1 MASSSLS
8 LSRLARPALSQC
20 SRAFRQPGRML
31 HATSRPLVAE
41 PASGSRQVW
50 LGMSGS
56 SSSSSLR
63 TAATAAA
70 DVEPPAAGAAP
81 SHAPPL
87 RDVVEVLRSRGLLQD
102 VTSPEL
108 GAASTQEQLLAY
120 CGFDPTAES
129 LHLGNL
135 LGIIVLAWFQR
146 CGHVPVALLGGATGR
161 VGDPSGKSA
170 ERPVLSEEVIER
182 NVRGIERTLRTLLQP
197 PPGSNL
203 PEPLVLNNLDWFG
216 GMGLLTFL
224 REIGKYAR
232 VGTMLAKESVRKRM
246 ESETGIS
253 YTEFTYQLLQG
264 YDFVHM
270 RRQYGVRVQV
280 GGSDQWGN
288 ILAGTD
294 LMRRMMGG
302 PEEAEE
308 GAPPASA
315 ADGSSDGAAA
325 AADGG
330 EPAYGLTFPLLLKA
344 DGSKFGKSESGALW
358 LNADMLSPYQ
368 FYQFLFKTADADVI
382 KFLRMLTFLPLEE
395 IDVLETAMQSPGYVA
410 NTAQRKLAEEV
421 TRFVH
426 GEEGL
431 QQAIKATEALAPGA
445 ATKLDAD
452 SLEAIA
458 GDAPSA
464 TLPRDQLVGAGL
476 ADVMV
481 AVGMQPSKAAVRRM
495 IKGGGVRVNNE
506 KVDDELAVL
515 QESDLIDGRLVLI
528 AAGKKNKMLVRVV
541 A

>member
-1 MASSSLS
+1 MRQPWRGLASSSL
-8 LSRLARPALSQC
+8 R
-20 SRAFRQPGRML
+20 
-31 HATSRPLVAE
+31 
-41 PASGSRQVW
+41 
-50 LGMSGS
+50 
-56 SSSSSLR
+56 
-63 TAATAAA
+63 AAA
-70 DVEPPAAGAAP
+70 VDVEQQQAAASAAAAAAAP
-81 SHAPPL
+81 L
-87 RDVVEVLRSRGLLQD
+87 QDVVAALRSRGLLQD
-102 VTSPEL
+102 VTSPDL
-108 GAASTQEQLLAY
+108 AAVSTQEQLLAY

-146 CGHVPVALLGGATGR
+146 CGHRPVALLGGATGR

-170 ERPVLSEEVIER
+170 ERPVLSEKVIER
-182 NVRGIERTLRTLLQP
+182 NVAGIERTLRTLLQP
-197 PPGSNL
+197 PPGSGL

-246 ESETGIS
+246 ESDTGIS

-270 RRQYGVRVQV
+270 RRQYGVRVQ
-280 GGSDQWGN
+280 
-288 ILAGTD
+288 
-294 LMRRMMGG
+294 
-302 PEEAEE
+302 
-308 GAPPASA
+308 
-315 ADGSSDGAAA
+315 
-325 AADGG
+325 
-330 EPAYGLTFPLLLKA
+330 EPCFGLTFPLLLKA

-358 LNADMLSPYQ
+358 LNGDMMSPYQ
-368 FYQFLFKTADADVI
+368 FYQFLFKTADADVL

-395 IDVLETAMQSPGYVA
+395 IEALGASMQSPGYVA
-410 NTAQRKLAEEV
+410 NTAQRRLAEEV

-431 QQAIKATEALAPGA
+431 RQALKATEALAPGA

-452 SLEAIA
+452 SLEAAA

-464 TLPRDQLVGAGL
+464 SLPRDQVVGAPL

-506 KVDDELAVL
+506 KVDDELAAL
-515 QESDLIDGRLVLI
+515 GEDDLIDGRLVLI
-528 AAGKKNKMLVRVV
+528 AAGKKNKMLVRV

>member
-1 MASSSLS
+1 MACRSGLTSC
-8 LSRLARPALSQC
+8 SRLCA
-20 SRAFRQPGRML
+20 RAFRPTSMPTRLLVGVARP
-31 HATSRPLVAE
+31 HALE
-41 PASGSRQVW
+41 G
-50 LGMSGS
+50 L
-56 SSSSSLR
+56 SSLR
-63 TAATAAA
+63 QPWRSLGASCLRAAATDIEPLQQGSAAATAPQVQ
-70 DVEPPAAGAAP
+70 DVCA
-81 SHAPPL
+81 
-87 RDVVEVLRSRGLLQD
+87 VLQSRGLLQD
-102 VTSPEL
+102 VTSPDL
-108 GAASTQEQLLAY
+108 ATVSSQEQLLAY

-135 LGIIVLAWFQR
+135 LGIMVLAWFQR
-146 CGHVPVALLGGATGR
+146 CGHTPVALLGGATGR

-170 ERPVLSEEVIER
+170 ERPVLSEELIER
-182 NVRGIERTLRTLLQP
+182 NVKGIELTLRTLLQP
-197 PPGSNL
+197 PPGSGL
-203 PEPLVLNNLDWFG
+203 SEPLVLNNLDWFG

-246 ESETGIS
+246 ESESGIS

-302 PEEAEE
+302 PE
-308 GAPPASA
+308 A
-315 ADGSSDGAAA
+315 ADACGPSSSSSEAGDAAAPTGTQQGAGAGSSDGSEGA
-325 AADGG
+325 AAD
-330 EPAYGLTFPLLLKA
+330 PCFGLTFPLLLKA
-344 DGSKFGKSESGALW
+344 DGSKFGKSEGGAVW

-395 IDVLETAMQSPGYVA
+395 VASIEAAMQAPGYAA
-410 NTAQRKLAEEV
+410 NTAQRRLAEEV

-426 GEEGL
+426 GEQGL
-431 QQAIKATEALAPGA
+431 QQALKATQALAPGA

-464 TLPRDQLVGAGL
+464 SLPRDRLVGALL
-476 ADVMV
+476 ADVMA
-481 AVGMQPSKAAVRRM
+481 AVGMQPSKAA
-495 IKGGGVRVNNE
+495 GGGVRVNNE
-506 KVDDELAVL
+506 RIEDELHML
-515 QESDLIDGRLVLI
+515 SEEDLIDSRMVLI
-528 AAGKKNKMLVRVV
+528 AAGKKNKMLVRV